1 MKPEFFHEQP
11 KIIASFTTTL
21 ESNASGVGEKLGLIS
36 YQPDGFIYIITRIR
50 FNYKKILGIEN
61 VLLTAK
67 RGTAELDIFTDLKL
81 GAIGSDLEK
90 NEPLLDLSFEHKSV
104 FIEISNSNLL
114 TINSKSPILL
124 NPKDISMTTFGY
136 KLRK

>member
-1 MKPEFFHEQP
+1 MKPEFYHDQS

-21 ESNASGVGEKLGLIS
+21 ESNASGVGEKVGLIV
-36 YQPDGFIYIITRIR
+36 YKPDGFVYIITRIR
-50 FNYKKILGIEN
+50 LNYKKVVGIEN

-81 GAIGSDLEK
+81 GAVGSDLEK
-90 NEPLLDLSFEHKSV
+90 PEPLLDLSFENKSV
-104 FIEISNSNLL
+104 FIEISNSNEL
-114 TINSKSPILL
+114 TINAKSPILL

-136 KLRK
+136 KMRK